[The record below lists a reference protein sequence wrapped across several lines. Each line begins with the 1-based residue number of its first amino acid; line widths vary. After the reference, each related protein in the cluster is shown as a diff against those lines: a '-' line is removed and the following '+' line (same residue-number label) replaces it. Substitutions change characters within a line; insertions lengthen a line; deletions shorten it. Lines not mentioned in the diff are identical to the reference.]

1 MAIMRIFVD
10 PDPDS
15 LTAMREYLFVFN
27 IKIII
32 FNSKKLILV
41 YITLAVVPVMVQYIV
56 TQHFADDRIRD
67 TVFSR

>member
-32 FNSKKLILV
+32 FNSKKLLLV
-41 YITLAVVPVMVQYIV
+41 YITLAVVPVMVYCNA
-56 TQHFADDRIRD
+56 TFC
-67 TVFSR
+67 

>member
-41 YITLAVVPVMVQYIV
+41 YITLAVVRVMVYCNA
-56 TQHFADDRIRD
+56 TFC
-67 TVFSR
+67 